1 MDLREQLEAAV
12 AEHTPAD
19 APAAAVAAPEPIVV
33 ETAPVAAEP
42 PVAAEEP
49 AANAG
54 RDEKGRFAPKAAQEG
69 AELAAPEPPKP
80 VSETEKPAGEGPQT
94 EATRI
99 PPSLSAAVKSQWQE
113 LPQTVRDEFA
123 RLEDTFQKGK
133 AEWGTKG
140 QRLNRFDEILGPH
153 KDKWAFA
160 GLDEFSGVQTLLAA
174 QNILE
179 RNPVEGLVHIA
190 RSYSVSPQQLAQA
203 LGLSQAS
210 APQLGSEG
218 PTAPTA
224 QPDLSAAL
232 QQHLQPVLQRFQT
245 LETQLTQQSQASEA
259 AQRAEAQ
266 ATVDAFRNDPKNL
279 YFENVRS
286 DVARLI
292 ETGAAATISDAYDM
306 AIWASSEIRPLLLKA
321 QQAEQAKAAAE
332 ERDRAKAVKAQA
344 AAGSVTGSPAP
355 GAQALNGGPRLSLRD
370 ELEAAR
376 QSASAQL

>member
-1 MDLREQLEAAV
+1 MDNLREQLEAAV

-19 APAAAVAAPEPIVV
+19 APAVAAAPEPVV
-33 ETAPVAAEP
+33 AEAAPIAPEP
-42 PVAAEEP
+42 PVTAEEP
-49 AANAG
+49 PANAG

-69 AELAAPEPPKP
+69 AEPAAPEPPKP

-179 RNPVEGLVHIA
+179 RNPLEGLVHIA

-210 APQLGSEG
+210 VPQLGSEG
-218 PTAPTA
+218 HQAPTA

-232 QQHLQPVLQRFQT
+232 QPFMQRVQT
-245 LETQLTQQSQASEA
+245 LEQQLTQQSQASEA

-292 ETGAAATISDAYDM
+292 ETGAAATISDAYEM
-306 AIWASSEIRPLLLKA
+306 ATWASPEIRPLLLKA
-321 QQAEQAKAAAE
+321 QAADQVKAAAE
-332 ERDRAKAVKAQA
+332 ERDRAKAKQAQA
-344 AAGSVTGSPAP
+344 SAGSVTGSPAP